1 LPYSTEYRRWRSGRC
16 RLKVNGFDVP
26 PIWATLA
33 KKAMGIWNDAGGRF
47 EFVVDASS
55 QSSLICIEQG
65 DAGWVG
71 LTTLRP
77 LDEQDPYIAMVLI
90 QIDTT
95 YPFVPPH
102 PTMKPT
108 KPGGA
113 YDLYSILLHELG
125 HALHL
130 GEDYGIDSNTV
141 MRPTIKPGEKRSL
154 AADDIS
160 AIKLLYP

>member
-33 KKAMGIWNDAGGRF
+33 KKAMRAWNNAGARF
-47 EFVVDASS
+47 EFVVDDSS
-55 QSSLICIEQG
+55 QSSIICTELG
-65 DAGWVG
+65 DGGWVG

-77 LDEQDPYIAMVLI
+77 DEHDPYLAMVSI
-90 QIDTT
+90 QIDSR

-102 PTMKPT
+102 PTT
-108 KPGGA
+108 KPIRRSAA
-113 YDLYSILLHELG
+113 YDLYSILVHELG

-141 MRPTIKPGEKRSL
+141 MRPTINPGEKRSL
-154 AADDIS
+154 APDDIT

>member
-16 RLKVNGFDVP
+16 RLQINGFDVP
-26 PIWATLA
+26 TIWATLA
-33 KKAMGIWNDAGGRF
+33 KKAIRAWNSAGARF
-47 EFVVDASS
+47 EFVVDDRS
-55 QSSLICIEQG
+55 QSSLICIERG
-65 DAGWVG
+65 GNAWVG

-77 LDEQDPYIAMVLI
+77 LEEQDPYIAMVLI
-90 QIDTT
+90 EIDTT

-102 PTMKPT
+102 PTTKPT
-108 KPGGA
+108 RPGGP
-113 YDLYSILLHELG
+113 YDLYSVLLHELG

-141 MRPTIKPGEKRSL
+141 MRPTINPGEKRSL